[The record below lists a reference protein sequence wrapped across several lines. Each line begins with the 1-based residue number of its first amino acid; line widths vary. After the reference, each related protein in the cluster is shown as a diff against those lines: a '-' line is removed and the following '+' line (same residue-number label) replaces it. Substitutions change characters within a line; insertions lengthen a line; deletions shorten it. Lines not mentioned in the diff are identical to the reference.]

1 MVMLRSAGLRAV
13 VVAVVALL
21 SASIPTRDASAG
33 AIPEISAPWLEDIA
47 MASMT
52 PNGPVIYVNVGRCKE
67 VGPNI
72 CAFVRHHEYGH
83 IRLNHASAYYT
94 SYVNGRALAEA
105 EADCF
110 AAKNALLVQ
119 VKAAIAHFEQP
130 PLDKLD
136 VGEHGTGLQRAKRI
150 KVCRGL

>member
-1 MVMLRSAGLRAV
+1 VGLLTSTPSGDAHAGTV
-13 VVAVVALL
+13 
-21 SASIPTRDASAG
+21 
-33 AIPEISAPWLEDIA
+33 PEISAPWLDDIA

-52 PNGPVIYVNVGRCKE
+52 PNGPVIYVNVARCKE
-67 VGPNI
+67 VGTYV
-72 CAFVRHHEYGH
+72 CGFVRHHEYGH

-110 AAKNALLVQ
+110 AAKNAMLVQ

-150 KVCRGL
+150 KACRGL

>member
-1 MVMLRSAGLRAV
+1 MLRSAGVRAG
-13 VVAVVALL
+13 VVAAVTLL
-21 SASIPTRDASAG
+21 SASTASTPASAG
-33 AIPEISAPWLEDIA
+33 SGVPEIAAPWLDDIA

-67 VGPNI
+67 VGANV
-72 CAFVRHHEYGH
+72 CAFVRYHEYGH
-83 IRLNHASAYYT
+83 VRLNHASAFYT

-110 AAKNALLVQ
+110 AARNALLVQ

-130 PLDKLD
+130 PLATMD
-136 VGEHGTGLQRAKRI
+136 VGEHGTGKERAKRI